1 MGVLEVRR
9 EQGGLRNYVDGE
21 EVHAGDVLE
30 MLIADGTWIT
40 GRYEWTH
47 SEDERPAFY
56 TGEPGPDEGVL
67 IFAGDVLRRP
77 GRD

>member
-30 MLIADGTWIT
+30 MLVADGTWIA
-40 GRYEWTH
+40 GRYEWTYR
-47 SEDERPAFY
+47 EDERPAFY
-56 TGEPGPDEGVL
+56 VGERGSDKGIL
-67 IFAGDVLRRP
+67 ISAADVLRWP
-77 GRD
+77 GRE

>member
-30 MLIADGTWIT
+30 MLIAVGIWIA
-40 GRYEWTH
+40 GRYEWTYR
-47 SEDERPAFY
+47 EDERPVFY
-56 TGEPGPDEGVL
+56 MGERGPDEGVL
-67 IFAGDVLRRP
+67 ISAADVLRWP